1 MDHAMTDDMTAPK
14 HSLANEPDETESLE
28 LPPRFIHAERRA
40 EQEQRTAESDK
51 VVVPL
56 AIEELWFEPVDIKS
70 RNESF
75 LANDEKAFEGTII
88 ARRKWGRVKQNWEYL
103 LSGSNGSLLWYSNVK
118 HVSQTSKGEWAKV
131 IKLKAKLDLF
141 KVRDEA
147 TMENI
152 VLFEFQTGDPN
163 IDPLYPDTAV
173 WENLTNNVAKGTS
186 TIDSSKNEIKE
197 RKSLR
202 SSTKEKGHRSSP
214 NDREES
220 AHLVSAVPGA
230 ASTPSVNINSDSN
243 VISQMQ
249 MLEAIL
255 ERAKRRYHWFPWRE
269 DEYNFRDDDQ
279 YKKAKAL
286 GLETLFEMFKTTHDY
301 YLGSMNW
308 SAERGRSPSDIRLR
322 FVRDIDLPSSH
333 PIPNSE
339 GAPTDERQFIR

>member
-1 MDHAMTDDMTAPK
+1 M
-14 HSLANEPDETESLE
+14 
-28 LPPRFIHAERRA
+28 
-40 EQEQRTAESDK
+40 
-51 VVVPL
+51 
-56 AIEELWFEPVDIKS
+56 
-70 RNESF
+70 
-75 LANDEKAFEGTII
+75 
-88 ARRKWGRVKQNWEYL
+88 
-103 LSGSNGSLLWYSNVK
+103 
-118 HVSQTSKGEWAKV
+118 

-230 ASTPSVNINSDSN
+230 ASTPSVSINSDSN

-255 ERAKRRYHWFPWRE
+255 ERAKRPYHWFPWRE

-339 GAPTDERQFIR
+339 QEPQQTKDNLSGRYDQRPKIDPSMIIANIQYLETRSAEDLLALDPTLRNGFVSTLVSEVPHMLHEHNWVLLLVITLETEEAFEKELNKCSIKVEKG